1 MKTTINDMP
10 AKQPSS
16 HKMRKGRV
24 LLQNQVYL
32 LSFMTKGR
40 EPRFSDFYSA
50 RLIIN
55 SLKKSRH
62 TKTLAFVVMPDH
74 VHWLIQLLEGASLS
88 RVVQTA
94 KSVSAHQINHYLERR
109 GQFWQD
115 GFHDHALRSEEAV
128 IEAAR
133 YIVANP
139 IRAGLV
145 RSVRDYSHWDAVW
158 I

>member
-1 MKTTINDMP
+1 MKTTTNHMP
-10 AKQPSS
+10 ANGPSS

-24 LLQNQVYL
+24 SLQNQIYL
-32 LSFMTKGR
+32 LSFVTEGR
-40 EPRFSDFYSA
+40 EPRFSDFHCA
-50 RLIIN
+50 RLIIR

-74 VHWLIQLLEGASLS
+74 VHWLIQLLEDASLS
-88 RVVQTA
+88 RVVQTV
-94 KSVSAHQINHYLERR
+94 KSVSAHQINQYLERR

-115 GFHDHALRSEEAV
+115 GFHDHALRKEEAV

-145 RSVRDYSHWDAVW
+145 KSVKDYSHWDAV
-158 I
+158 